1 MIRKRKQYIYIYIR
15 KEGEEEVKEWK
26 IKENDGLMTL

>member
-1 MIRKRKQYIYIYIR
+1 MIRKRKQYIYIR

-26 IKENDGLMTL
+26 IKENDSLMTL